1 MPSHE
6 ERLQE
11 LDRQAAISNH
21 RLDRVEELLFKTAGT
36 VENLAKA
43 SNTVVVTV
51 EKLIEANNANA
62 LAIRA
67 LGEKIDQ
74 LVDALLHPA
83 GNGQT
88 GRPPVGN

>member
-21 RLDRVEELLFKTAGT
+21 RLDRVEELLFKTAEAT
-36 VENLAKA
+36 
-43 SNTVVVTV
+43 NTVTSLVQRLV
-51 EKLIEANNANA
+51 EANNTNA

>member
-11 LDRQAAISNH
+11 LERQAAISNH
-21 RLDRVEELLFKTAGT
+21 RLDRVEALLLKTAEATHT
-36 VENLAKA
+36 VTSL
-43 SNTVVVTV
+43 VQRLV
-51 EKLIEANNANA
+51 EANNTNA
-62 LAIRA
+62 LAIRT

-83 GNGQT
+83 GSRIYAGT
-88 GRPPVGN
+88 